1 MTVLAI
7 GAAGRFG
14 GYVIPALAKR
24 GARIRGFVHKPG
36 DADRARSHGAAEV
49 AIGDLH
55 DQEKLDAAL
64 NGVHSVFYIAPAFM
78 PDEADLG
85 MRLVDAAVRARV
97 RRFVFS
103 AVIHPVLSALSNH
116 TAKAPVEDAILNS
129 GMEYTFLHPARFY
142 QNYAAFWPTVMK
154 ERLLAEPWSA
164 DTRFS
169 LVDYRDVAESAAIA
183 LTDDRLLYGTFE
195 LCAPGYWDR
204 KRVVALMS
212 EVLGREIKERRDL
225 DVLSEVP
232 QAERRMFEH
241 YDRHD
246 LLGNPLTL
254 RAILDNEPR
263 TLRAY
268 LEELAD
274 HSDDRHILAEPKN

>member
-1 MTVLAI
+1 MILAI

-14 GYVIPALAKR
+14 RYVVPALVKR
-24 GARIRGFVHKPG
+24 GATVRGFVHKPEH
-36 DADRARSHGAAEV
+36 ADRARSLGAAEV

-55 DQEKLDAAL
+55 DQKKLDAAL
-64 NGVHSVFYIAPAFM
+64 ECIHSVFYIAPAFM

-85 MRLVDAAVRARV
+85 RSVVDAAIRAGV

-103 AVIHPVLSALSNH
+103 AVIHPILSALSNH

-142 QNYAAFWPTVMK
+142 QNYAAFWPTVIK
-154 ERLLAEPWSA
+154 EGVLVEPWSA

-169 LVDYRDVAESAAIA
+169 LVDYRDVAETATIA

-195 LCAPGYWDR
+195 LCAPEYWNR
-204 KRVVALMS
+204 KRVVGLMS
-212 EVLGREIKERRDL
+212 EVLGREIRERRVM

-232 QAERRMFEH
+232 QAERRMFDH
-241 YDRHD
+241 YDQHD

-254 RAILDNEPR
+254 QVILDREPR
-263 TLRAY
+263 ALRAY
-268 LEELAD
+268 FEELANVASAD
-274 HSDDRHILAEPKN
+274 F